1 MNQDHRSDKA
11 KYTRAYWE
19 NAANS
24 HGMTLGEY
32 LEKIGKTS
40 PELADT
46 LRELMESD
54 PDKDK
59 GTP

>member
-1 MNQDHRSDKA
+1 MNQEQRSDKA
-11 KYTRAYWE
+11 KYTWEYWE

-32 LEKIGKTS
+32 LEKIRKTS

-54 PDKDK
+54 ADK
-59 GTP
+59 GKP